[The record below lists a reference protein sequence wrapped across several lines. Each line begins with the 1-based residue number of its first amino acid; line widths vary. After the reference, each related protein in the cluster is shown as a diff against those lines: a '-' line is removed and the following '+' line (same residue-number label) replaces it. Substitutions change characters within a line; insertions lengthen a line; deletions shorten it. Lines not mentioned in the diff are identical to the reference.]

1 MKISDF
7 QESRVKKEILWK
19 FSRFSI
25 FPDSKHLEK
34 TIIIYINGQNADQ
47 LDLGPKID
55 NMKV

>member
-19 FSRFSI
+19 IFRFSI
-25 FPDSKHLEK
+25 FSDSKHSKK
-34 TIIIYINGQNADQ
+34 TIIIYINEQNADQ
-47 LDLGPKID
+47 LDLGLKVD